1 MSIHPFH
8 PHQQGGLRALAV
20 PRELERFRSV
30 PLEVEYAP
38 SPGARRVRLA
48 AQYLGLTSEGGHT
61 RWQLLDL
68 PANWRAMGKK
78 KGQRLSKKE
87 LTEELVI
94 PQPEIRAV
102 RFYFDLDF

>member
-1 MSIHPFH
+1 M
-8 PHQQGGLRALAV
+8 

-30 PLEVEYAP
+30 PLEVEFAP

-48 AQYLGLTSEGGHT
+48 AQYLGLASEDSHT

-87 LTEELVI
+87 LTDELVI
-94 PQPEIRAV
+94 PQPDIRAV